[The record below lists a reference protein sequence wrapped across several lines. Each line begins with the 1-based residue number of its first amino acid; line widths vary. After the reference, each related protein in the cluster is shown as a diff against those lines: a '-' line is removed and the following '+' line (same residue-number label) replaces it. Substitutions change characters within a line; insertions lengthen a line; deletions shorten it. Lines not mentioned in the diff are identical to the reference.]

1 MHSHACYLGMQQIGL
16 RLCSSLS
23 IRRFCREITSKVGRP
38 RYPGVKHVNEMS
50 EALYCL
56 HRERACGIDSVNIGA
71 SCMAVMHWLVALW
84 YNNKVIQYL

>member
-23 IRRFCREITSKVGRP
+23 IRRFCWGITSNVGHP

-56 HRERACGIDSVNIGA
+56 HRERACGTDYISIGVLGL
-71 SCMAVMHWLVALW
+71 AVMYWLVAL
-84 YNNKVIQYL
+84 